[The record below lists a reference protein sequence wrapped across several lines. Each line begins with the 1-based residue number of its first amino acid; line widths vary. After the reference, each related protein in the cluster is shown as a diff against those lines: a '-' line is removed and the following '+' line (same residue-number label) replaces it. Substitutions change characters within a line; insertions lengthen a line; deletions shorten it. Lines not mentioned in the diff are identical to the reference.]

1 MKIFLTGGTGF
12 IGSNFI
18 NLAHGKSIEI
28 ICLKRKKSLCRVKLS
43 KEPKWCEGDLSDNW
57 TNELKKSDIFIHLAA
72 EGISNNPSYDRLI
85 DTNISKPTKLLLSAI
100 DSGIKKI
107 IIIGTYWEYGYSAK
121 KYKFIPTDAPL
132 FPTNKYAATKAAFFT
147 ISNQIAVEYNIK
159 LHYLRVGQVFGKGE
173 SSDRLW
179 PSLNKAASN
188 GDDFHLTSG
197 EQIRDFTPVKFVAQK
212 ILECLDFDNINN
224 GCPKITNIGTGKY
237 QTLKEFASFWW
248 NKWDAKGKLYFGS
261 KTYRDDEIIR
271 YVPKID

>member
-18 NLAHGKSIEI
+18 NLTHGKSIEI

-72 EGISNNPSYDRLI
+72 EGISNDPGYDRLI
-85 DTNISKPTKLLLSAI
+85 DTNISKPTNLLLSAI

-107 IIIGTYWEYGYSAK
+107 IIVGTYWEYGYSAK

-132 FPTNKYAATKAAFFT
+132 IPTNGYAATKAAFF
-147 ISNQIAVEYNIK
+147 IIANQIAVEHNIK

-179 PSLNKAASN
+179 PSLQKAAAN
-188 GDDFHLTSG
+188 GDDFCLTSG

-212 ILECLDFDNINN
+212 ILEYLDFDNISN
-224 GCPKITNIGTGKY
+224 GCPKITNIGTGKH

-248 NKWDAKGKLYFGS
+248 KKWEAKGKLHFGS
-261 KTYRDDEIIR
+261 KTYRDNEIIR